1 MEDLDVGDCIRMLA
15 EIIHEQGEVVF
26 SIYWDSGNSG
36 AGAGADY
43 IYKFRDHFWRYD
55 EWAGLCGPFNIFED
69 ALWEDY
75 IPVTS
80 ATERINCSEWPMKK
94 LIQKLKPFD
103 LEEDIDILI
112 NGQKWR
118 MSPDGNMVC
127 KELRLVK

>member
-1 MEDLDVGDCIRMLA
+1 MEDSDIRDCILILA

-26 SIYWDSGNSG
+26 SLSWDSGNFS
-36 AGAGADY
+36 AGAGADC
-43 IYKFRDHFWRYD
+43 IYKYRDYFWRYD
-55 EWAGLCGPFNIFED
+55 DFGLAGPFSDFEE

-80 ATERINCSEWPMKK
+80 ATERINCSEWPMEK
-94 LIQKLKPFD
+94 LIQKLEPFD
-103 LEEDIDILI
+103 REKDLDILI

-118 MSPDGNMVC
+118 ISPDGNLIC